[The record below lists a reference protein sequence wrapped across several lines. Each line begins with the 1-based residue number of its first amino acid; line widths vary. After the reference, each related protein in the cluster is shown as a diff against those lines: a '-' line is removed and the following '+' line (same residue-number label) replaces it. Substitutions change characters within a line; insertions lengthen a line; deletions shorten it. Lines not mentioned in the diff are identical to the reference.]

1 MATAALLA
9 QQLRADDAAARSA
22 AAETLAS
29 MGETAAGAAAE
40 LVACCDDPAVGGDCV
55 AALEALG
62 PPPVD
67 QLPAIARLLASLS
80 GEVAYWAATLL
91 GRVGETAAPHADA

>member
-1 MATAALLA
+1 
-9 QQLRADDAAARSA
+9 
-22 AAETLAS
+22 
-29 MGETAAGAAAE
+29 
-40 LVACCDDPAVGGDCV
+40 
-55 AALEALG
+55 ALG

-91 GRVGETAAPHADA
+91 GRVGETAAPHADALLAVAVDGRAAMAARERALWAIGKTGLGAADPSRLEPVANAAEHPRLARLAQRALAR